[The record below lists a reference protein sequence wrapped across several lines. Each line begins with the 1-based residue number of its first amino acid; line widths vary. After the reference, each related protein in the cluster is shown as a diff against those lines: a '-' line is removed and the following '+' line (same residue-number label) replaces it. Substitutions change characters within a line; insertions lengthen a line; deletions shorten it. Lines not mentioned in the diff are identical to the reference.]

1 MLAVFRFFAI
11 TLQQT
16 NHQNFDDMKRLI
28 FYICFL
34 NIAICSLATGQD
46 SEVIYIDG
54 EKWQLLGRPINRDT
68 ALVRRLIDVLPEKRI
83 KSTAN
88 WDGFTAC
95 WSINSDEMLC
105 LDSIQVWIDS
115 REESHV
121 CLSAE
126 DMHKVFNEYYDNGV
140 IIASWYNG
148 DIRVARGRRLY
159 YEHMG
164 YFRYYEQEQ
173 VFKVKDGRITNRETY
188 QNKVVVDGFTLD
200 GLKVVK
206 HGNVLAFLKTDYS
219 TQPKQQLVKAIIP
232 INVEDLPR
240 DGRIVLNVNKIQVD
254 SIGHLV
260 NCEVYVS
267 FRAKGESLD
276 DDIKARL
283 AQEIKTQLMQ
293 IYPWKVLYIQG
304 KYYPDLRSVSGLIL
318 TSEE

>member
-1 MLAVFRFFAI
+1 
-11 TLQQT
+11 
-16 NHQNFDDMKRLI
+16 MKRLF

-34 NIAICSLATGQD
+34 NITISSMATGQD
-46 SEVIYIDG
+46 SEVLYIDG
-54 EKWQLLGRPINRDT
+54 EKWQLLGRPINSDA
-68 ALVRRLIDVLPEKRI
+68 ALVNRLIDVLPENRI

-105 LDSIQVWIDS
+105 LDSIQVWMDS

-148 DIRVARGRRLY
+148 DIRVARGKRLY
-159 YEHMG
+159 YEHTG
-164 YFRYYEQEQ
+164 YFRNYEQEQ
-173 VFKVKDGRITNRETY
+173 VFKVKNGRITDRETF
-188 QNKVVVDGFTLD
+188 QNKVVVDGFSLE
-200 GLKVVK
+200 GLKLVK
-206 HGNVLAFLKTDYS
+206 QGNVLAFLKTDHS

-232 INVEDLPR
+232 ISIEDLPR
-240 DGRIVLNVNKIQVD
+240 DGRIILNVNKIQVD

-260 NCEVYVS
+260 NCEVSVS
-267 FRAKGESLD
+267 FRAGGGSLD

-283 AQEIKTQLMQ
+283 AQDIKTQLMQ
-293 IYPWKVLYIQG
+293 IYPWKVLYINE
-304 KYYPDLRSVSGLIL
+304 KYYPDLRSVSVPILI
-318 TSEE
+318 SEQ